1 MEYKRLLI
9 ISHNCFSKSGS
20 NGRTLAN
27 LLYGW
32 PKDKMA
38 QLYIHNELPDFT
50 VNNNYYC
57 ITDKDVLNSIIKRC
71 QAGQNVEESTDEG
84 VSRLNSLHQITKA
97 STKNSFVFLLRE
109 FAWDSRLWRSDKLY
123 EWIDSFSPE
132 IVLVQ
137 AGDAAFLLKIAEKI
151 SKKYKASLF
160 VFNTEG
166 YYFKKESYLNETVVS
181 RLFYPV
187 VHYQFVNAY
196 DSLIN
201 EAKAVV
207 YNNGIL
213 MHDYSNYHFK
223 TSRVIMASSEFADEE
238 PYENKIN
245 RFVYAGN
252 LGLNRHKSLIELAE
266 VLNSIDNSLKIDV
279 YGTAPTKSVELEL
292 SECNS
297 IVMHGFIPYKELQ
310 DILRKSK
317 FLVHVESFEPF
328 YREDLKYALS
338 TKVADSLACGACF
351 IVYAPENMAVSQY
364 LKDKKASVLIN
375 KRDELYQKLRNV
387 LFDDKCVEIISRNG
401 RALAMK
407 NHSLHQNR
415 EAFQKLLLS

>member
-1 MEYKRLLI
+1 MYKRLLV
-9 ISHNCFSKSGS
+9 ISHNCFSQAGS
-20 NGRTLAN
+20 NGRTMAN
-27 LLYGW
+27 LLFGW
-32 PKDKMA
+32 PKDKVA
-38 QLYIHNELPDFT
+38 QLYIHNELPDYT
-50 VNNNYYC
+50 VSDNYFC
-57 ITDKDVLNSIIKRC
+57 ITDKDVLNSILKRC
-71 QAGQNVEESTDEG
+71 QAGKSFEAPSDVD
-84 VSRLNSLHQITKA
+84 VSQVRSLPQKKP
-97 STKNSFVFLLRE
+97 SSKNSIIFLLRE
-109 FAWDSRLWRSDKLY
+109 FAWSSGLWRNEKLY
-123 EWIDSFSPE
+123 EWIDGFSPE
-132 IVLVQ
+132 IVVVQ
-137 AGDAAFLLKIAEKI
+137 AGDAAFLFKLAEKI
-151 SKKYKASLF
+151 CKRFNSSLY

-166 YYFKKESYLNETVVS
+166 YYFKKKSYLNETVVS

-207 YNNGIL
+207 YNNDTL
-213 MHDYSNYHFK
+213 MHDYSNYHLK

-364 LKDKKASVLIN
+364 LVDKNAAVLIN
-375 KRDELYQKLRNV
+375 KPDELDKKLRNV
-387 LFDDKCVEIISRNG
+387 IFDQKYAEMISKNG